1 MSSML
6 FYHTAHLSLPARG
19 HGEGGKP
26 GIHRFLRPHTHSVLE
41 WEASGAL
48 FTSDWALHYTSLLL
62 LLLLLLLFV
71 CPG

>member
-1 MSSML
+1 ML

-19 HGEGGKP
+19 MERGGNQVFIAFC
-26 GIHRFLRPHTHSVLE
+26 GHTHSVLE

>member
-1 MSSML
+1 ME
-6 FYHTAHLSLPARG
+6 RG
-19 HGEGGKP
+19 GNQVFIAFCG
-26 GIHRFLRPHTHSVLE
+26 HTHSVLE